1 MSIDVAVILSLVDR
15 LSGPADDAGGALGRL
30 GGAAGRMAR
39 VGLVAAS
46 AAATAVTGALTLSTT
61 QAIAFE
67 AAMADVAKVVDFD
80 VGGVGDGI
88 VELSRGTGMAAEDLA
103 ALAAA
108 AGQAGMDTQEAVLQ
122 FTDMA
127 STVGVAF
134 DLPAAYVGDAMASM
148 QTALGTTVA
157 ETGLLADA
165 INHLSN
171 NTAANAARL
180 LDFGSRAAS
189 VGEQYGFTAEQTLAV
204 GGAMI
209 ATGAQA
215 EVAATSFRA
224 VGRALTAGEAATARQ
239 TGAFEA
245 LGLEATEVARAM
257 QEDAVGTLTDV
268 IARIGQLPEEVR
280 ASSISQ
286 LFGDEARAIA
296 PLINNLDLLNQSY
309 EMVADQA
316 NYAGSAQEEFAARAD
331 TAQFRIGAIQQ
342 NWTAL
347 SREAG
352 NALMP
357 ALNEG
362 LERLLGTLQSADLQD
377 NWYFRLA
384 DSIGDFAEG
393 ALGMEVAT
401 GEMTRFHAAGAMAAE
416 VMGELGGRTTAFTS
430 GFGEGAASNMG
441 ELQEAF
447 AGLGEALGQLFGMEE
462 GGSWMEALFGTEGG
476 WAAVGE
482 EIGAFVVG
490 ALTDLVNIVT
500 AIVEVI
506 NDAGQAFED
515 FTGWIDDWVD
525 RIGSIEIDWSFMEP
539 PEWVANIG
547 DTIGNFTSG
556 LFGSDDAESS
566 LAALGDAI
574 PDTASIIDLPSLEQA
589 ESAAASIAETMTRA
603 GEIDL
608 APIVRAALQEAQSV
622 LASEDWTGHGARL
635 MDTLIAGVQSRT
647 GALGSAVSGAIS
659 AGVSQGVAGGLSEAY
674 NTRRQSALQDG
685 AE

>member
-1 MSIDVAVILSLVDR
+1 MDISVILRLVDQ
-15 LSGPADDAGGALGRL
+15 LSGPADGARGALGRL
-30 GGAAGRMAR
+30 GSAAGQMAR
-39 VGLVAAS
+39 IGLMAAS
-46 AAATAVTGALTLSTT
+46 AAAVAITGALATSTT

-204 GGAMI
+204 GASMI

-268 IARIGQLPEEVR
+268 IARIGQLPAEVR

-316 NYAGSAQEEFAARAD
+316 NFAGSSQEEFAARAD
-331 TAQFRIGAIQQ
+331 TAQFRISAIQA
-342 NWTAL
+342 NWTAM

-384 DSIGDFAEG
+384 DSVGDFAEG
-393 ALGMEVAT
+393 ALGMEIAAD
-401 GEMTRFHAAGAMAAE
+401 EMTRFHRAGAIAAD
-416 VMGELGGRTTAFTS
+416 VME
-430 GFGEGAASNMG
+430 
-441 ELQEAF
+441 
-447 AGLGEALGQLFGMEE
+447 GLGSRMGAFGQGLFDGGSEHVDDLMEALSGLGTALGLDGDTPLMEL
-462 GGSWMEALFGTEGG
+462 LFGTEEG
-476 WAAVGE
+476 WASMGA
-482 EIGAFVVG
+482 EIAGFVVG
-490 ALTDLVNIVT
+490 GLADLVNIVT
-500 AIVEVI
+500 AIVEGFNAASEGVES
-506 NDAGQAFED
+506 FV
-515 FTGWIDDWVD
+515 GWISDLTDG
-525 RIGSIEIDWSFMEP
+525 IGSIDIDWSFMEP
-539 PEWVANIG
+539 PDWLSGAGDLIG
-547 DTIGNFTSG
+547 G
-556 LFGSDDAESS
+556 LFSDDGAAADAAES
-566 LAALGDAI
+566 LAALGDAV
-574 PDTASIIDLPSLEQA
+574 PDAASIIDLPSLERA

-622 LASEDWTGHGARL
+622 LSSEDWSGHGARL

-647 GALGSAVSGAIS
+647 GALGSAVSGAIQQ
-659 AGVSQGVAGGLSEAY
+659 GVSQGVAGGLSEAY

-685 AE
+685 VE